1 MGVLHKNEGKTNI
14 FQPKIFH
21 KKKKKIHLIFTFLN
35 MGKKSWFFLNIL
47 ISFYSYRLV
56 YTFINREAVNHMLY
70 YINITFHFWSTYVT
84 TSTRQNSLKV
94 TDCPGAKE
102 IKLIKQGYNYQ
113 RKATNQLMKS
123 ILLKFK
129 VVKVFPNKVLMAPNR
144 PVNLLSRLTKLFL
157 YQSKPIK

>member
-1 MGVLHKNEGKTNI
+1 MWPQV
-14 FQPKIFH
+14 
-21 KKKKKIHLIFTFLN
+21 
-35 MGKKSWFFLNIL
+35 
-47 ISFYSYRLV
+47 LV
-56 YTFINREAVNHMLY
+56 Y
-70 YINITFHFWSTYVT
+70 
-84 TSTRQNSLKV
+84 SLKV

>member
-1 MGVLHKNEGKTNI
+1 M
-14 FQPKIFH
+14 
-21 KKKKKIHLIFTFLN
+21 
-35 MGKKSWFFLNIL
+35 
-47 ISFYSYRLV
+47 
-56 YTFINREAVNHMLY
+56 
-70 YINITFHFWSTYVT
+70 T

-102 IKLIKQGYNYQ
+102 IKLIKQGYNCQ

-144 PVNLLSRLTKLFL
+144 PRKSVVEIDQIVFVS
-157 YQSKPIK
+157 I